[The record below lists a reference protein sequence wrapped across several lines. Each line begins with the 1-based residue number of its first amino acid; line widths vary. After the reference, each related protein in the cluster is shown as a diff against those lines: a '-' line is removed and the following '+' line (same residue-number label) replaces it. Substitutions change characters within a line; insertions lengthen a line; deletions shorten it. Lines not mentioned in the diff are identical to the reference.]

1 MNHIRTLL
9 LTLFYR
15 FFKPVVEGGYVYAA
29 TPPLYKITYGK
40 NQKLAMNDEELAE
53 ILAEIPE
60 NTKKEISRFKGLGE
74 MDAIE
79 LRETTMSPENRIL
92 RQVTVEDAMAA
103 DAAFELLM
111 SDNVEPRRDFIV
123 ENAGYVENLDV

>member
-1 MNHIRTLL
+1 
-9 LTLFYR
+9 
-15 FFKPVVEGGYVYAA
+15 
-29 TPPLYKITYGK
+29 
-40 NQKLAMNDEELAE
+40 MNDEELEA

-79 LRETTMSPENRIL
+79 LRETTMSKETRIL

-123 ENAGYVENLDV
+123 ENAGYVENLDI